1 MYKGSTMTKRSALE
15 TNSEPA
21 RWVTLTEA
29 SGIVERA
36 VTNLSKMCGRERIK
50 PRKDGLYPLDKII
63 QAVEDASKR
72 DLRNCTNGPSE
83 LKAEKLREEI
93 GILRARR
100 AELEGK
106 TVGRDEALASAREL
120 VAMFRDVFA
129 QWVGAVKVMTGDAKL
144 VAEAERLRDRALLT
158 MQERLK

>member
-1 MYKGSTMTKRSALE
+1 MTKQSVTE

-21 RWVTLTEA
+21 RWVSLTEA

-36 VTNLSKMCGRERIK
+36 VTNLSKMCGRENIK
-50 PRKDGLYPLDKII
+50 PRKKDGLYPLDKII

-144 VAEAERLRDRALLT
+144 VAEAERLRDRCLST
-158 MQERLK
+158 MQEKLK

>member
-1 MYKGSTMTKRSALE
+1 
-15 TNSEPA
+15 
-21 RWVTLTEA
+21 
-29 SGIVERA
+29 
-36 VTNLSKMCGRERIK
+36 
-50 PRKDGLYPLDKII
+50 
-63 QAVEDASKR
+63 
-72 DLRNCTNGPSE
+72 

>member
-1 MYKGSTMTKRSALE
+1 MTEQSLSE
-15 TNSEPA
+15 TEPA
-21 RWVTLTEA
+21 PRWVTLTEA

-50 PRKDGLYPLDKII
+50 PRKDGLYSLDKII
-63 QAVEDASKR
+63 QAVEAASKR

-93 GILRARR
+93 GILKARR

-120 VAMFRDVFA
+120 VAMFRDVFS
-129 QWVGAVKVMTGDAKL
+129 QWIGAVKVMTGDAKL
-144 VAEAERLRDRALLT
+144 VAEAERLRDRALVT
-158 MQERLK
+158 MQEKLKC

>member
-1 MYKGSTMTKRSALE
+1 MKAADNTTK
-15 TNSEPA
+15 NK
-21 RWVTLTEA
+21 WDTLTNLA
-29 SGIVERA
+29 SVAERNPA
-36 VTNLSKMCGRERIK
+36 TLSRICGRAGIK
-50 PRKDGLYPLDKII
+50 ARPRDGLYPVDDVLA
-63 QAVEDASKR
+63 AVEAAASR
-72 DLRNCTNGPSE
+72 DLRNAPGGTAGN
-83 LKAEKLREEI
+83 LKAQKLQEEI
-93 GILRARR
+93 GILKARR

-129 QWVGAVKVMTGDAKL
+129 QWVGAVKVMTNDAKL